1 MRGCFAGCGLAFERR
16 GWGGDHVWFC
26 PLLLLETGTVDR
38 GWRRRP
44 QAGLFAVRS
53 QILLHIISVDNAG
66 TARAVFC
73 ELPPVPGHLMGV
85 PEEEC
90 VVVFVS
96 PVFFGRWVVALS
108 ACELEPDGSQGS
120 AEVCVG
126 VR

>member
-1 MRGCFAGCGLAFERR
+1 MA
-16 GWGGDHVWFC
+16 GGDVPKPAF
-26 PLLLLETGTVDR
+26 LLYV
-38 GWRRRP
+38 RRSC
-44 QAGLFAVRS
+44 F
-53 QILLHIISVDNAG
+53 ISYRLTMPERLVP
-66 TARAVFC
+66 FC

>member
-1 MRGCFAGCGLAFERR
+1 
-16 GWGGDHVWFC
+16 
-26 PLLLLETGTVDR
+26 
-38 GWRRRP
+38 
-44 QAGLFAVRS
+44 
-53 QILLHIISVDNAG
+53 
-66 TARAVFC
+66 
-73 ELPPVPGHLMGV
+73 MGV